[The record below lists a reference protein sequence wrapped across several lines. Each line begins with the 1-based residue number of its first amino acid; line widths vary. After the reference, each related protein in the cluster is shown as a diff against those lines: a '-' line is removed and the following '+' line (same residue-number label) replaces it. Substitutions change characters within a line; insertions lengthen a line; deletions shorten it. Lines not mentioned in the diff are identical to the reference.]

1 MLGSGDTP
9 LASLFFGDRGRGGGH
24 HVRGDAWK
32 AIAAALLAAGA
43 DPRARG
49 ADGLPPLHRALDVGD
64 VDVAAVLYDH
74 DATILAR
81 CPDAAGR
88 SPLHAACAVPGEANE
103 IVKHG
108 CVEWLLARGGPD
120 LLLAKDAEGRVPL
133 KLLRHDADAVDAKI
147 KKWISAWLRLARKA
161 KLVGA
166 LPPPPPY
173 DQGDAGA
180 APEPAR
186 DGRARGFRA
195 RLVDD
200 GAVEPP
206 KPRFKP
212 ELHAIP
218 ITDQYRRFDAIDY
231 DREKADAPPANAE

>member
-1 MLGSGDTP
+1 M
-9 LASLFFGDRGRGGGH
+9 R
-24 HVRGDAWK
+24 VRAPER
-32 AIAAALLAAGA
+32 AGEY
-43 DPRARG
+43 
-49 ADGLPPLHRALDVGD
+49 
-64 VDVAAVLYDH
+64 VAAEKIE
-74 DATILAR
+74 TILAR

-120 LLLAKDAEGRVPL
+120 LLLATDAEGRVPL

-231 DREKADAPPANAE
+231 DREKADAPPAAE